1 MGGLRRPT
9 RFAWAAWGWAGRGRA
24 RCKLLAA
31 CEPSVCV
38 PAPIFWDL
46 GGEMGEVG
54 PESRGWRAANLPVVC
69 QPPSSGTWAARW
81 GRLVRNH
88 VVGGA
93 EVVSAGTWA
102 ARWGRLVHKRRPC
115 NCHPVEISTQGP
127 ACPLALQHLTQ
138 RIRHGDVGERR
149 PARTSVPRVGS
160 APLHSMTA
168 LSDTPR
174 AVTTVGSGRPSR
186 IAVLLLQWERTKDR
200 RSFVSSGIIPAQVN
214 LLGA

>member
-1 MGGLRRPT
+1 MAPECRTWGPFPIWRPSAADHARLGCVGLGTGGRDASCWRPANHLFCANPHLMGPGQRDRG
-9 RFAWAAWGWAGRGRA
+9 GWSRVTW
-24 RCKLLAA
+24 LAC
-31 CEPSVCV
+31 CEPPCCV
-38 PAPIFWDL
+38 PTPIFWDL
-46 GGEMGEVG
+46 GSEIGEVG
-54 PESRGWRAANLPVVC
+54 PESRGVRPLQLP
-69 QPPSSGTWAARW
+69 PRR
-81 GRLVRNH
+81 GRH
-88 VVGGA
+88 
-93 EVVSAGTWA
+93 
-102 ARWGRLVHKRRPC
+102 
-115 NCHPVEISTQGP
+115 QGP